1 VAAPIEPL
9 TRARI
14 LIVDDQTSTV
24 RLLER
29 LLTTGG
35 YTNVSATTDPRLTA
49 EMVDRLAPDLVL
61 LDLHMPGVDGF
72 EVMQSLAPRVAVDRF
87 LPILVVTA
95 DTTLE
100 SRQQALSAGARDFL
114 QKPFDAVEALLR
126 IRNLLLTRF
135 LYLQLEREKD
145 GLEQSVRE
153 RTRKLEAVPNE
164 ILDRLARAAEYRDD
178 NTGEHARRVGHLAGR
193 IAEALG
199 RPRSECELI
208 ARAATLHDVGKIG
221 IPDAV
226 LLKEGPLDPDEMA
239 VIKEHTT
246 IGARILSGSHSE
258 LLRVAQS
265 IALSHHERWTGGGY
279 PNGLAGTAIPTAAR
293 VTHVADTFD
302 AMTHPRRYRPVLTEE
317 EVCTVIHDD
326 AGREF
331 DPAVVEAFLAARKRG
346 QPSFVG

>member
-1 VAAPIEPL
+1 MEPL

-35 YTNVSATTDPRLTA
+35 YSNIHATTDPRRTA

-61 LDLHMPGVDGF
+61 LDLHMPDVDGF

-95 DTTLE
+95 DSTLE
-100 SRQQALSAGARDFL
+100 SRQHALSAGARDFL

-145 GLEQSVRE
+145 GLERTVKE

-164 ILDRLARAAEYRDD
+164 ILDRLARAAEDRDD
-178 NTGEHARRVGHLAGR
+178 NTGEHARRVGWLAGQ

-199 RPRSECELI
+199 RPQRECELV

-226 LLKEGPLDPDEMA
+226 LLKEGTLAADEMA
-239 VIKEHTT
+239 VMQDHTT
-246 IGARILSGSHSE
+246 IGARILSGSRSE
-258 LLRVAQS
+258 LLRLAET
-265 IALSHHERWTGGGY
+265 IALHHHERWAGGGY
-279 PNGLAGTAIPTAAR
+279 PTGLVGAAIPLAAR
-293 VTHVADTFD
+293 MTHVADAFD
-302 AMTHPRRYRPVLTEE
+302 AMTHPRRYRRVLTEDEALAVIRE
-317 EVCTVIHDD
+317 E
-326 AGREF
+326 AGKEF
-331 DPAVVEAFLAARKRG
+331 DPDVVEAFLAIRTGA
-346 QPSFVG
+346 QSSLSAE